1 MLEPQERLEAA
12 RLAAASC
19 PGKQGIGRLG
29 EKQLHACLKYYYEP
43 RPAHHEIPVQG
54 FVADIC
60 NESGIIE
67 IQTGSFDKLRR
78 KLECFLE
85 QSLVTLVY
93 PLPHRKWLRWI
104 DPQTGEISE
113 ARKSPKTGQPA
124 EACFELGKIQ
134 SLLGRKNLHIRL
146 LLLDMEEHRYLNGW
160 SRDGKKGSTRAER
173 IPLSV
178 VEEIS
183 LDKPMDYLQLL
194 PAGLPDPF
202 TRAELAKL
210 TRLSPKRNQ
219 YLLRCLLKLGL
230 LRQEGKRGRSYL
242 YFIEKKAATAAEK
255 ERGQSENDK
264 SIEETQKAL

>member
-1 MLEPQERLEAA
+1 MLEPQKRLKAA
-12 RLAAASC
+12 RLAAAR
-19 PGKQGIGRLG
+19 PEKQGIGCLG
-29 EKQLHACLKYYYEP
+29 EKQLHAILKYYYEP
-43 RPAHHEIPVQG
+43 RPEHHEIPVQG

-85 QSLVTLVY
+85 HGPVTLVY

-134 SLLGRKNLHIRL
+134 ALLSHKNLHIRL
-146 LLLDMEEHRYLNGW
+146 LLLDVEEHRYLNGW

-173 IPLSV
+173 IPLSLV
-178 VEEIS
+178 AEIA
-183 LDKPMDYLQLL
+183 LDAPVDYLQLL
-194 PAGLPDPF
+194 PAAGLPEPF

-255 ERGQSENDK
+255 EKAKSENDK
-264 SIEETQKAL
+264 SIEEMQKAL